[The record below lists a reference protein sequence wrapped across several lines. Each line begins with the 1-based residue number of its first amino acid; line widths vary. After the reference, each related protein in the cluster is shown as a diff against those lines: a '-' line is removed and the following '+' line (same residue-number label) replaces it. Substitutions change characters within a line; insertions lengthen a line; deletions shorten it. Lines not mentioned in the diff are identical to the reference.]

1 MAAWLQSG
9 WFWLGVVIVGVLAVR
24 IGVELR
30 RRWDYARR
38 VSGKS
43 KHEVTM
49 SETEY
54 ASLREQQRPNPSMEQ
69 EKAMLDL
76 RRTQNT
82 LSR

>member
-9 WFWLGVVIVGVLAVR
+9 WFWLGVVIAGVLAVR
-24 IGVELR
+24 IGLELW
-30 RRWDYARR
+30 RRWDYNRR

-43 KHEVTM
+43 KREVTM
-49 SETEY
+49 SEREY
-54 ASLREQQRPNPSMEQ
+54 ASLREQQKPNPAMEQ